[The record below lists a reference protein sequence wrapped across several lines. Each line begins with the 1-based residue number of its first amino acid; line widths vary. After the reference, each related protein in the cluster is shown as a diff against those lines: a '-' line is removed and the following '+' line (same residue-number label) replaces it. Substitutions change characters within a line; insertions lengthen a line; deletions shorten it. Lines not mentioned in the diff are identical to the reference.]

1 MVKIYAG
8 EADCWNASDVHAM
21 KYFIISHVNYH
32 SIGVWPVPDYPDTI
46 RANFFVFFEK
56 GSSWDFL
63 FFFGGFGDVNWKSTR
78 KSTLTSGQL
87 CVKHSFDTLP

>member
-1 MVKIYAG
+1 MVKIYVD

-32 SIGVWPVPDYPDTI
+32 SIGVWPVPDYPDTV
-46 RANFFVFFEK
+46 RANFILFFER
-56 GSSWDFL
+56 GLLGIS
-63 FFFGGFGDVNWKSTR
+63 FFWGFGDVNWKSTR